1 MTYIVDNTCYKST
14 EDELKDYDHMLI
26 LGFDFKE
33 SVFMHAITHV
43 ADLRSKRPSYEDSDV
58 SKLYQNY
65 NIYIGD
71 NVDYTDNTKCEGGP
85 FLNVDDIDSYQY
97 D

>member
-1 MTYIVDNTCYKST
+1 
-14 EDELKDYDHMLI
+14 MLI
-26 LGFDFKE
+26 LGFDFKA

-43 ADLRSKRPSYEDSDV
+43 ADLMTKWKSFKDNDV
-58 SKLYQNY
+58 EKLYQNY

-71 NVDYTDNTKCEGGP
+71 SVDYTDNTKCEGGP
-85 FLNVDDIDSYQY
+85 FLNVDDIDSYHF